1 MKQNQ
6 DIDRELT
13 QLVRNNLPKAPA
25 DKWFNRK
32 VMNRLPDRRRT
43 RIFTTAEKI
52 SYTASFLFLCIAW
65 ILQLTTIHSSGTFT
79 ISDILICFS
88 LFAAVVILSG
98 SILIPVLRR
107 S

>member
-6 DIDRELT
+6 DIDRQLA
-13 QLVRNNLPKAPA
+13 QLVRKDLPDAPA
-25 DKWFNRK
+25 DKWFRRR
-32 VMNRLPDRRRT
+32 VLNRLPDRRRT
-43 RIFTTAEKI
+43 RIFTTAEKV
-52 SYTASFLFLCIAW
+52 SYTASFLVLCIAW
-65 ILQLTTIHSSGTFT
+65 ILQLTAIRNSGSFT

-88 LFAAVVILSG
+88 LFAAAVILSG